1 MAEAVGDR
9 DRRLLIVLP
18 SWVGDAVMAT
28 PALRLIRD
36 TLPGWYIGAI
46 CRPGIDQV
54 LAGLDSLDEVHIAPT
69 TGVLGPKR
77 VAAQLRPRRYAAAL
91 LLTNSFSTAL
101 ATRVAG
107 IPMRLGYE
115 RDGRGLLL
123 THRLTAPK
131 REGGGWAIVPAVAYY
146 HHAARALLDVLA
158 DRQVNATA
166 PIEPLP
172 ARARLELVATDADII
187 KAADVLTKAGI
198 DPETKLAV
206 LNPGGNNTAK
216 RWPPDRFGQLAD
228 WLLEAHGLTSVINAS
243 PAEAEIAAAVR
254 AASRCGPPNLAD
266 HGGSLAS
273 LKGVLARSSLM
284 VTNDTGPRHM
294 AAALSVPVVSLFGPT
309 DHRWT
314 TIPTPAGEQLVL
326 ADPDLPE
333 GQTANDDPQR
343 SRVDRITLDRV
354 QQAVDLVLNTNHAP
368 ADGGGEGGL
377 APGR

>member
-1 MAEAVGDR
+1 MAEAMGDR

-123 THRLTAPK
+123 THRLNAPK
-131 REGGGWAIVPAVAYY
+131 REGGGWAIIPAAAYY

-158 DRQVNATA
+158 DRQVDATA

-172 ARARLELVATDADII
+172 ARARLELVATESDVA
-187 KAADVLTKAGI
+187 KAANVLAKAGI
-198 DPETKLAV
+198 DPDTKLAV

-216 RWPPDRFGQLAD
+216 RWPAGRYGQLAD
-228 WLLEAHGLTSVINAS
+228 WLLETHGLTSVINAS
-243 PAEAEIAAAVR
+243 PAEADIAAAVR
-254 AASRCGPPNLAD
+254 AGSRCKPPSFAD

-273 LKGVLARSSLM
+273 LKGVVARSSLM

-294 AAALSVPVVSLFGPT
+294 AAALGVPVVSLFGPT

-314 TIPTPAGEQLVL
+314 TIPTPAGEALVL

-333 GQTANDDPQR
+333 GQTANDDPQH

-354 QQAVDLVLNTNHAP
+354 QQAVETVLNTNHAP
-368 ADGGGEGGL
+368 ADEGGL

>member
-9 DRRLLIVLP
+9 DRRLLVVLP

-28 PALRLIRD
+28 PALRLVRD
-36 TLPGWYIGAI
+36 TLPGWYVGAI

-54 LAGLDSLDEVHIAPT
+54 LAGLDSLDEVHVAPT

-123 THRLTAPK
+123 THRLNAPK
-131 REGGGWAIVPAVAYY
+131 REGGGWAVVPAAEYY
-146 HHAARALLDVLA
+146 YHAARALLDVLA
-158 DRQVNATA
+158 DRTVDASA
-166 PIEPLP
+166 AIGPLP
-172 ARARLELVATDADII
+172 RHARLELVATESDAS
-187 KAADVLTKAGI
+187 KAADVLANAGI
-198 DPETKLAV
+198 EPNAKLAV
-206 LNPGGNNTAK
+206 LNPGGNNPAK
-216 RWPPDRFGQLAD
+216 RWPADRYGQLAD

-243 PAEAEIAAAVR
+243 PAEVEIAR
-254 AASRCGPPNLAD
+254 AIQGASASNPPCLAD
-266 HGGSLAS
+266 FGGSLAA

-294 AAALSVPVVSLFGPT
+294 AAALGVPVVSLFGPT

-314 TIPTPAGEQLVL
+314 TIPAPAGEALVL

-343 SRVDRITLDRV
+343 CRVDRITPDRV
-354 QQAVDLVLNTNHAP
+354 RQAVDSVL
-368 ADGGGEGGL
+368 GGRL
-377 APGR
+377 ARR

>member
-1 MAEAVGDR
+1 
-9 DRRLLIVLP
+9 
-18 SWVGDAVMAT
+18 MAT

-123 THRLTAPK
+123 THRLSAPK

-172 ARARLELVATDADII
+172 ARARLELAATESDVA
-187 KAADVLTKAGI
+187 KATEVLAKAGI
-198 DPETKLAV
+198 SPDTRLAV
-206 LNPGGNNTAK
+206 LNPGGNNTSK
-216 RWPPDRFGQLAD
+216 RWPPDRYGQLAD
-228 WLLEAHGLTSVINAS
+228 WLLDTHGLTSVINTS
-243 PAEAEIAAAVR
+243 PAEADIAAAVR
-254 AASRCGPPNLAD
+254 AGSRCQPQCLAN

-294 AAALSVPVVSLFGPT
+294 AAALGVPVVSLFGPT

-314 TIPTPAGEQLVL
+314 TIPTPAGEALVL

-354 QQAVDLVLNTNHAP
+354 RQAVDSVLSTSHAP
-368 ADGGGEGGL
+368 ADEGGGDGGGGGL

>member
-54 LAGLDSLDEVHIAPT
+54 LAGLDSLDEVHVAPT

-115 RDGRGLLL
+115 RDGRGMLL
-123 THRLTAPK
+123 THRLAAPK
-131 REGGGWAIVPAVAYY
+131 RESGGWAVVPAVAYY
-146 HHAARALLDVLA
+146 YHAARALLDVLG
-158 DRQVNATA
+158 DREVDAKA
-166 PIEPLP
+166 KIEPLP
-172 ARARLELVATDADII
+172 KYARLELVATDTDI
-187 KAADVLTKAGI
+187 ARASDVLAKAGI
-198 DPETKLAV
+198 EQDARLAV
-206 LNPGGNNTAK
+206 LNPGGNNPAK
-216 RWPPDRFGQLAD
+216 RWPADRYGQLAD
-228 WLLEAHGLTSVINAS
+228 WLLESHGLTSVINAS
-243 PAEAEIAAAVR
+243 PAEADIAAAVR
-254 AASRCGPPNLAD
+254 AGSRCQPPCLAD
-266 HGGSLAS
+266 HGGSLES

-294 AAALSVPVVSLFGPT
+294 AAAMGVPVVSLFGPT

-343 SRVDRITLDRV
+343 SRVDRIGLDRV
-354 QQAVDLVLNTNHAP
+354 RRAVDSVLNTDHAP
-368 ADGGGEGGL
+368 ADEEGL

>member
-1 MAEAVGDR
+1 MGDR

-146 HHAARALLDVLA
+146 YHAARALLDVLA
-158 DRQVNATA
+158 DRQVDATA

-172 ARARLELVATDADII
+172 TRARLELAATESDVA
-187 KAADVLTKAGI
+187 KATEVLAKAGVSP
-198 DPETKLAV
+198 DTRLAV

-216 RWPPDRFGQLAD
+216 RWPPDRYGQLAD
-228 WLLEAHGLTSVINAS
+228 WLLETHGLTSVINAS
-243 PAEAEIAAAVR
+243 PAEADIAAAVR
-254 AASRCGPPNLAD
+254 AGSRCQPPSLAD

-294 AAALSVPVVSLFGPT
+294 AAALGVPVVSLFGPT

-314 TIPTPAGEQLVL
+314 TIPTPAGEALVL

-354 QQAVDLVLNTNHAP
+354 QQAVETVLNTNHAP
-368 ADGGGEGGL
+368 ADGGGGEGL

>member
-36 TLPGWYIGAI
+36 TLPGWFIGAI

-54 LAGLDSLDEVHIAPT
+54 LAGLDSLDEVHVAPT

-131 REGGGWAIVPAVAYY
+131 REGGGWAIVPAAAYY
-146 HHAARALLDVLA
+146 HHAARALLDVLG
-158 DRQVNATA
+158 DRPVNATA

-172 ARARLELVATDADII
+172 ARARLELVATDADIA
-187 KAADVLTKAGI
+187 KAAGVLAKAGI

-216 RWPPDRFGQLAD
+216 RWPPERFGQLAD
-228 WLLEAHGLTSVINAS
+228 WLLEAHGLTSVVNAS

-254 AASRCGPPNLAD
+254 AGSRCQPPCLAD

-273 LKGVLARSSLM
+273 LKGVLVRSSLM

-294 AAALSVPVVSLFGPT
+294 AAALGVPVVSLFGPT

-314 TIPTPAGEQLVL
+314 TIPAPAGEALVL
-326 ADPDLPE
+326 ADPDLPD
-333 GQTANDDPQR
+333 GQTANDDPHR

-354 QQAVDLVLNTNHAP
+354 RRAVDTVLNTNHAP
-368 ADGGGEGGL
+368 ADEGGL
-377 APGR
+377 ASGR

>member
-28 PALRLIRD
+28 PALRLVRD

-54 LAGLDSLDEVHIAPT
+54 LAGLDSLDEVHVAPT

-123 THRLTAPK
+123 THRLTAPR
-131 REGGGWAIVPAVAYY
+131 REGGGWAVVPAIEYY
-146 HHAARALLDVLA
+146 YHAARALLDVLA
-158 DRQVNATA
+158 DRAVDAKA
-166 PIEPLP
+166 AIEPLP
-172 ARARLELVATDADII
+172 KQARLELAATDADIA
-187 KAADVLTKAGI
+187 KADNLLLKAGI
-198 DPETKLAV
+198 EPSAKLAV
-206 LNPGGNNTAK
+206 LNPGGNNPAK
-216 RWPPDRFGQLAD
+216 RWPAERYGQLAD
-228 WLLEAHGLTSVINAS
+228 WLLETHGLASVVNAS
-243 PAEAEIAAAVR
+243 PAEADIAAALR
-254 AASRCGPPNLAD
+254 AGSKCQPPCLAD
-266 HGGSLAS
+266 FGGSLAS
-273 LKGVLARSSLM
+273 LKGVLTRSSLM
-284 VTNDTGPRHM
+284 VTNDTGPRHI
-294 AAALSVPVVSLFGPT
+294 AAALGVPVVSLFGPT

-314 TIPTPAGEQLVL
+314 TIPAPAGEALVL
-326 ADPDLPE
+326 ADPDLPQ
-333 GQTANDDPQR
+333 GQTANDDPER
-343 SRVDRITLDRV
+343 CRVDRITLDRV
-354 QQAVDLVLNTNHAP
+354 RRAVDSVLIGQPQP
-368 ADGGGEGGL
+368 ADE
-377 APGR
+377 

>member
-131 REGGGWAIVPAVAYY
+131 REGGGWAIIPATAYY

-158 DRQVNATA
+158 DRQVNATS

-172 ARARLELVATDADII
+172 ARARLELVATDADIA
-187 KAADVLTKAGI
+187 KAADVLAKAGI
-198 DPETKLAV
+198 SPDTRLAV

-216 RWPPDRFGQLAD
+216 RWPPDRYGQLAD
-228 WLLEAHGLTSVINAS
+228 WLLESHGLACVINAA
-243 PAEAEIAAAVR
+243 PAEADIAAAVR
-254 AASRCGPPNLAD
+254 AGSRCKPPCLAD
-266 HGGSLAS
+266 SGGSLAS

-294 AAALSVPVVSLFGPT
+294 AAAMGVPVVSLFGPT

-314 TIPTPAGEQLVL
+314 TIPTPAGEALVL

-343 SRVDRITLDRV
+343 CRVERITLDRV
-354 QQAVDLVLNTNHAP
+354 RQAVETVLNSSHAP
-368 ADGGGEGGL
+368 ADEEGL

>member
-54 LAGLDSLDEVHIAPT
+54 LAGLDSLDEVHVAPT

-101 ATRVAG
+101 AARVAG

-123 THRLTAPK
+123 THRLIAPK
-131 REGGGWAIVPAVAYY
+131 HEGGGWAVVPAVEYY
-146 HHAARALLDVLA
+146 FHAARALLDVLA
-158 DRQVNATA
+158 DRKVDAKA
-166 PIEPLP
+166 EIEPLP
-172 ARARLELVATDADII
+172 KHVRLELVAAE
-187 KAADVLTKAGI
+187 ADVAKANEVLSKAGI
-198 DPETKLAV
+198 GGNARLAV
-206 LNPGGNNTAK
+206 LNPGGNNPAK
-216 RWPPDRFGQLAD
+216 RWPADRFGELAD
-228 WLLEAHGLTSVINAS
+228 WLLEVHGLASVINTS
-243 PAEAEIAAAVR
+243 PSEADIADAVR
-254 AASRCGPPNLAD
+254 AGSLCQPPCLAD
-266 HGGSLAS
+266 FGGSLAS

-294 AAALSVPVVSLFGPT
+294 AAAFGVPVVSLFGPT

-314 TIPTPAGEQLVL
+314 TIPAPAGEALVL

-343 SRVDRITLDRV
+343 SRVDRITMERV
-354 QQAVDLVLNTNHAP
+354 RRAVDSVLNTRRVP
-368 ADGGGEGGL
+368 ADEGGL